1 MKLLITGGSLEATI
15 QGNPLEK
22 IQEQLSRAV
31 QSQEDDIDTVSSKL
45 RESSDRMKRIDEVL
59 GKYKADSVESRKASD
74 RAQKDID
81 DLQAELNDAIAK
93 LLANDESNP
102 SMIALKEKTRNLV
115 AIINRERAKS
125 KELRSAIDEI
135 SQRKPVT
142 RITNVKK
149 ITNVTN
155 VNKITKV
162 TKVVV
167 KQAKD
172 EGVARLHETIRN
184 MKRVPVSKY
193 PKSEL
198 QVRTSIARAGVAPH
212 SSDSNMHDKLGAVA
226 RMPI

>member
-31 QSQEDDIDTVSSKL
+31 QSQEDDIDMVSSKL

-59 GKYKADSVESRKASD
+59 GKYRADSVESRKASD

-81 DLQAELNDAIAK
+81 DLQGELNDAIAK

-102 SMIALKEKTRNLV
+102 ALVALKEKTRNLV
-115 AIINRERAKS
+115 GIINRERTRS

-135 SQRKPVT
+135 AQRKPVT

-167 KQAKD
+167 KKD

-184 MKRVPVSKY
+184 MKRVPISKY

-212 SSDSNMHDKLGAVA
+212 SSESTMHDKLGAVP